1 MMPGK
6 RNNSNSKSGNRKDYR
21 QNKYKCAFPDLD
33 YFTLSFIQQFSS
45 EMSSRVL
52 FKSLKSL
59 LTSMMCLGIFP
70 WRFVQEDDKTSPV
83 PHLKPLDWK
92 IHMAIFL
99 VNVTIWSLPFDVH
112 FWYGLLFA
120 LHPNE
125 SQNSSNGLGQIRNES
140 SLILFLLV
148 ITNNLLIFYGIPL
161 MHHLHI
167 LLSRNR
173 ICEFYTDIQTQ
184 LDHFRSVHL
193 HLIF

>member
-1 MMPGK
+1 MSPH
-6 RNNSNSKSGNRKDYR
+6 
-21 QNKYKCAFPDLD
+21 LD
-33 YFTLSFIQQFSS
+33 YFILSFIQQFSS

-52 FKSLKSL
+52 FESLKSL

-140 SLILFLLV
+140 SLLPYPLSTCDYQQPTDFLWNSLDAS
-148 ITNNLLIFYGIPL
+148 LAYPPF
-161 MHHLHI
+161 
-167 LLSRNR
+167 
-173 ICEFYTDIQTQ
+173 TQ
-184 LDHFRSVHL
+184 SYL
-193 HLIF
+193 